1 GEKVGWHWGF
11 GAAGVGMLI
20 GLGIYLAGQR
30 YLPDDSVPVA
40 ARADVAPTPPMTR
53 RQKQALILLVA
64 MIPVLAISALGN
76 QELYNAYL
84 VWANGAYDF
93 QLLGVRLPTTFLAS
107 LDAVASV

>member
-1 GEKVGWHWGF
+1 DAFQIYFIGINAGVIIAPLVCGTLGEKVGWHWGF

-64 MIPVLAISALGN
+64 M
-76 QELYNAYL
+76 
-84 VWANGAYDF
+84 
-93 QLLGVRLPTTFLAS
+93 
-107 LDAVASV
+107 